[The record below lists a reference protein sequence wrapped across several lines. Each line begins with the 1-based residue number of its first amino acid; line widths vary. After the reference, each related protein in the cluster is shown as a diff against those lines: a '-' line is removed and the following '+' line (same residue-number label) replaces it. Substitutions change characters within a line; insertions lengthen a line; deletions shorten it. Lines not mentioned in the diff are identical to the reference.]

1 MEKLWKY
8 AMSAAISLGV
18 LCLVVMMIYAGN
30 KSVVITEEQDLKGKG
45 NLEPLVKVILQ
56 EKEQYEFVVLVN
68 AAHGGDNKGNVV
80 NELEEKTITL
90 NVAKRLMK
98 LSEPG
103 EIGFFMIREEDTDI
117 SNESRA
123 KVIARIEPDLVID
136 LHVNADPDNE
146 RTLGTAMVY
155 NNNFY
160 RPRMTNAQI
169 ADYMERQLVTRIQG
183 KALGV
188 FPDTENKYPL
198 LSMMEQAAVSVE
210 MGFLTNK
217 QEAELLK
224 KDSYQKLIA
233 QGICD
238 GVRKIREELDK
249 Q

>member
-1 MEKLWKY
+1 MERLWKY
-8 AMSAAISLGV
+8 AMTAAISLGV
-18 LCLVVMMIYAGN
+18 LCLAVMMVYAGN

-56 EKEQYEFVVLVN
+56 KKEQYDYIVLIN

-80 NELEEKTITL
+80 NELQEKTITL
-90 NVAKRLMK
+90 EVAEKLVK
-98 LSEPG
+98 LSENG

-123 KVIARIEPDLVID
+123 KVISRVSPDLVID

-160 RPRMTNAQI
+160 RPQMTNAQI
-169 ADYMERQLVTRIQG
+169 ADYMERELVTRIQG
-183 KALGV
+183 KALGIY
-188 FPDTENKYPL
+188 PDVENKYPL
-198 LSMMEQAAVSVE
+198 LSMIEQPAVSVE

-217 QEAELLK
+217 QEGNLLK
-224 KDSYQKLIA
+224 KESYQKLIA
-233 QGICD
+233 QGIYD
-238 GVRKIREELDK
+238 GVKKIREELDK
-249 Q
+249 

>member
-1 MEKLWKY
+1 MT
-8 AMSAAISLGV
+8 AAISLGV
-18 LCLVVMMIYAGN
+18 LCLAVMMVYAGN

-56 EKEQYEFVVLVN
+56 EKEQYDYIVLIN

-80 NELEEKTITL
+80 NELQEKTITL
-90 NVAKRLMK
+90 EVAEKLVK
-98 LSEPG
+98 LSENG

-123 KVIARIEPDLVID
+123 KVIDRVAPDLVID

-160 RPRMTNAQI
+160 RPQMTNAQI
-169 ADYMERQLVTRIQG
+169 ADYMERELVTRIQG
-183 KALGV
+183 KALGIY
-188 FPDTENKYPL
+188 PDVENKYPL
-198 LSMMEQAAVSVE
+198 LSMIEQPAVSVE

-217 QEAELLK
+217 QEGNLLK

-233 QGICD
+233 QGICE
-238 GVRKIREELDK
+238 GVKKIREELDK
-249 Q
+249 

>member
-1 MEKLWKY
+1 MERLWKY
-8 AMSAAISLGV
+8 AMTAAVSLGV
-18 LCLVVMMIYAGN
+18 LCLAVMMVYAGN

-45 NLEPLVKVILQ
+45 NLDPLVKVILQ
-56 EKEQYEFVVLVN
+56 EKEQYDYIVLIN

-80 NELEEKTITL
+80 NELQEKTITL
-90 NVAKRLMK
+90 EVAKKLVK
-98 LSEPG
+98 LSEIG

-123 KVIARIEPDLVID
+123 KVIARIAPDLVID

-160 RPRMTNAQI
+160 RPQMTNAQI
-169 ADYMERQLVTRIQG
+169 ADYMERELVSRIQG
-183 KALGV
+183 KALGI
-188 FPDTENKYPL
+188 FPDMENKYPL
-198 LSMMEQAAVSVE
+198 LSMIEQPAVSVE

-217 QEAELLK
+217 QEGNLLK

-233 QGICD
+233 QGICE
-238 GVRKIREELDK
+238 GVKKIREELDK
-249 Q
+249 

>member
-1 MEKLWKY
+1 MDKLWKY
-8 AMSAAISLGV
+8 AVTAAISLGV
-18 LCLVVMMIYAGN
+18 LCLTVMLIYAGN
-30 KSVVITEEQDLKGKG
+30 KSVVITEKQDLKGKG
-45 NLEPLVKVILQ
+45 NFEPLVKVILK
-56 EKEQYEFVVLVN
+56 EKEQYDYIVLVN

-90 NVAKRLMK
+90 NVAKK
-98 LSEPG
+98 IVKFSETG

-123 KVIARIEPDLVID
+123 EVIKRIEPDLVID

-155 NNNFY
+155 NNDFY
-160 RPRMTNAQI
+160 RPQITNVQV
-169 ADYMERQLVTRIQG
+169 ADFMEKELVTCIQG

-198 LSMMEQAAVSVE
+198 LSMIKVPAVSVE

-217 QEAELLK
+217 QEANLLK
-224 KDSYQKLIA
+224 KDSYQKLVA
-233 QGICD
+233 QGIFE
-238 GVRKIREELDK
+238 GVKKIREELDK
-249 Q
+249 

>member
-1 MEKLWKY
+1 MERLWKY
-8 AMSAAISLGV
+8 AMTAAISLGV
-18 LCLVVMMIYAGN
+18 LCLAVMMVYAGN

-56 EKEQYEFVVLVN
+56 KKEQYDYIVLIN

-80 NELEEKTITL
+80 NELQEKTITL
-90 NVAKRLMK
+90 EVAEKLVK
-98 LSEPG
+98 LSEVG

-123 KVIARIEPDLVID
+123 KVISRVSPDLVID

-160 RPRMTNAQI
+160 RPQMTNAQI
-169 ADYMERQLVTRIQG
+169 ADYMERELVTRIQG
-183 KALGV
+183 KALGIY
-188 FPDTENKYPL
+188 PDMENKYPL
-198 LSMMEQAAVSVE
+198 LSMIEQPAVSVE

-217 QEAELLK
+217 QEGNLLK

-233 QGICD
+233 QGIYD
-238 GVRKIREELDK
+238 GVKKIREELDK
-249 Q
+249 

>member
-8 AMSAAISLGV
+8 AMTAAISLGV
-18 LCLVVMMIYAGN
+18 LCLAVMMVYAGN

-56 EKEQYEFVVLVN
+56 EKEQYDYIVPIN

-90 NVAKRLMK
+90 EVAEKLVK
-98 LSEPG
+98 LSEIG
-103 EIGFFMIREEDTDI
+103 EIGFFMILEEDTDI

-123 KVIARIEPDLVID
+123 KVIDRVAPDLVID

-160 RPRMTNAQI
+160 RPQMTNAQI
-169 ADYMERQLVTRIQG
+169 ADYMERELVTRIQG
-183 KALGV
+183 KALGIY
-188 FPDTENKYPL
+188 PDMENKYPL
-198 LSMMEQAAVSVE
+198 LSMIEQPAVSVE

-217 QEAELLK
+217 QEGNLLK

-238 GVRKIREELDK
+238 GVKKIREELDK
-249 Q
+249 

>member
-8 AMSAAISLGV
+8 AMTAAISLGV
-18 LCLVVMMIYAGN
+18 VCLAVMLIYAGN
-30 KSVVITEEQDLKGKG
+30 KSVVITEEQDLEGKG
-45 NLEPLVKVILQ
+45 NLDPLVRVILE
-56 EKEQYEFVVLVN
+56 EKEQYEYVVLIN

-80 NELEEKTITL
+80 NELEEKKITL
-90 NVAKRLMK
+90 EVAQK
-98 LSEPG
+98 LKKFSQVG
-103 EIGFFMIREEDTDI
+103 EIGFFIIREEDTDI

-123 KVIARIEPDLVID
+123 KVIERVEPDLVID

-160 RPRMTNAQI
+160 RPQMTNVQI
-169 ADYMERQLVTRIQG
+169 ADCMERELVTCIQG

-198 LSMMEQAAVSVE
+198 LSMIETPAVSVE

-217 QEAELLK
+217 QEANLLK
-224 KDSYQKLIA
+224 KDNYQKLIA
-233 QGICD
+233 QGIYQ
-238 GVRKIREELDK
+238 GVEKIREELK
-249 Q
+249 K

>member
-1 MEKLWKY
+1 MERLWKY
-8 AMSAAISLGV
+8 AMTAAISLGV
-18 LCLVVMMIYAGN
+18 LCLAVMMVYAGN

-56 EKEQYEFVVLVN
+56 EKEQYDYIVLIN

-80 NELEEKTITL
+80 NELQEKTITL
-90 NVAKRLMK
+90 EVAEKLVK
-98 LSEPG
+98 LSENG

-123 KVIARIEPDLVID
+123 KVISRVSPDLVID

-160 RPRMTNAQI
+160 RPQMTNAQI
-169 ADYMERQLVTRIQG
+169 ADYMERELVTRIQG
-183 KALGV
+183 KALGIY
-188 FPDTENKYPL
+188 PDMENKYPL
-198 LSMMEQAAVSVE
+198 LSMIEQPAVSVE

-217 QEAELLK
+217 QEGNLLK

-233 QGICD
+233 QGIYD
-238 GVRKIREELDK
+238 GVKKIREELDK
-249 Q
+249 